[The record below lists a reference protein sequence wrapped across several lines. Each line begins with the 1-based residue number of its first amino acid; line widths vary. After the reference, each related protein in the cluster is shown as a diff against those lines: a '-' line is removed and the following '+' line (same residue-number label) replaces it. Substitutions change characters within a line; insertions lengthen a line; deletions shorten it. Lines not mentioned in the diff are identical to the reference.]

1 MKSIFKDHFVNYCT
15 VQRRIASIHMV
26 NDVVGDG
33 KFIPLIAEDLREL
46 ADMIDRREAGC
57 AGAQVFISRHGTE
70 ITFTGHSMTNEVR
83 REDHPRSNPDPDW
96 RTHV

>member
-15 VQRRIASIHMV
+15 VQRRISTIHMV

-46 ADMIDRREAGC
+46 ADMIDRRGWVLRNT
-57 AGAQVFISRHGTE
+57 GVYQSPRHRNNFHRAQYDG
-70 ITFTGHSMTNEVR
+70 
-83 REDHPRSNPDPDW
+83 
-96 RTHV
+96 

>member
-15 VQRRIASIHMV
+15 VQRRISSIHMV

-46 ADMIDRREAGC
+46 ADMIDRQEAGC

-83 REDHPRSNPDPDW
+83 REDHPRANPDSE
-96 RTHV
+96 